1 MAWETSNSSNG
12 FSPVFCDGP
21 PLGCLLFIPKRDNL
35 GRPRKLT
42 AIENKIMSKI
52 QANRQELVE
61 RFSVRRIGI
70 FGSMATMHANEQS
83 DVDIL
88 VELNEP
94 TFDHY
99 MELKFRLEEI
109 LGRDVD
115 LVLKDTLKARLQPII
130 EKEVRYV

>member
-1 MAWETSNSSNG
+1 MRPTAFENRIMLK
-12 FSPVFCDGP
+12 F
-21 PLGCLLFIPKRDNL
+21 RDV
-35 GRPRKLT
+35 
-42 AIENKIMSKI
+42 
-52 QANRQELVE
+52 RQELAE
-61 RFSVRRIGI
+61 RFSVRSIGV
-70 FGSMATMHANEQS
+70 FGSTATGHANEQS
-83 DVDIL
+83 DVDII

-115 LVLKDTLKARLQPII
+115 LVLKDALKPRLKPII

>member
-1 MAWETSNSSNG
+1 MT
-12 FSPVFCDGP
+12 
-21 PLGCLLFIPKRDNL
+21 
-35 GRPRKLT
+35 
-42 AIENKIMSKI
+42 IENKIVVKI
-52 QANRQELVE
+52 QANRQELAE

-70 FGSMATMHANEQS
+70 FGSMATMQANEQS

-88 VELNEP
+88 VELSEP

-99 MELKFRLEEI
+99 MDLKFRLEEI

-115 LVLKDTLKARLQPII
+115 LVLKDTLKDRLKPII

>member
-1 MAWETSNSSNG
+1 M
-12 FSPVFCDGP
+12 
-21 PLGCLLFIPKRDNL
+21 
-35 GRPRKLT
+35 

-61 RFSVRRIGI
+61 RISVRRIGI

-109 LGRDVD
+109 LGREVD

>member
-1 MAWETSNSSNG
+1 M
-12 FSPVFCDGP
+12 
-21 PLGCLLFIPKRDNL
+21 
-35 GRPRKLT
+35 

-115 LVLKDTLKARLQPII
+115 LVLKDALKAMLQPII
-130 EKEVRYV
+130 EKEVRYA

>member
-1 MAWETSNSSNG
+1 VAMRPMA
-12 FSPVFCDGP
+12 F
-21 PLGCLLFIPKRDNL
+21 
-35 GRPRKLT
+35 
-42 AIENKIMSKI
+42 ENKIMFKI
-52 QANRQELVE
+52 QELRQELAVK
-61 RFSVRRIGI
+61 FSVRRIGV
-70 FGSMATMHANEQS
+70 FGSTATGHANEQS

-99 MELKFRLEEI
+99 MGLKFRLEEV

-115 LVLKDTLKARLQPII
+115 LVLQDVIKPRLKPII

>member
-1 MAWETSNSSNG
+1 MA
-12 FSPVFCDGP
+12 V
-21 PLGCLLFIPKRDNL
+21 
-35 GRPRKLT
+35 
-42 AIENKIMSKI
+42 ENKIILKI
-52 QANRQELVE
+52 QGLREELAE
-61 RFSVRRIGI
+61 RFSVRSIGV
-70 FGSMATMHANEQS
+70 FGSTVIGQANAQS

-99 MELKFRLEEI
+99 MELKFRLEEV

-115 LVLKDTLKARLQPII
+115 LVLKDALKPRLKPII

>member
-1 MAWETSNSSNG
+1 MRPMA
-12 FSPVFCDGP
+12 F
-21 PLGCLLFIPKRDNL
+21 
-35 GRPRKLT
+35 
-42 AIENKIMSKI
+42 ENKIMLKI
-52 QANRQELVE
+52 KAMRQELAE
-61 RFSVRRIGI
+61 SFSVRSIGV
-70 FGSMATMHANEQS
+70 FGSEATGLANEQS

-115 LVLKDTLKARLQPII
+115 LVLKDALKPRLKTII

>member
-1 MAWETSNSSNG
+1 MALKN
-12 FSPVFCDGP
+12 
-21 PLGCLLFIPKRDNL
+21 LILL
-35 GRPRKLT
+35 
-42 AIENKIMSKI
+42 KI
-52 QANRQELVE
+52 QDRRQELTE
-61 RFSVRRIGI
+61 RFSVRSIGV
-70 FGSMATMHANEQS
+70 FGSTATGHSKEQS

-115 LVLKDTLKARLQPII
+115 LVLKDALKPRLKPII

>member
-1 MAWETSNSSNG
+1 M
-12 FSPVFCDGP
+12 
-21 PLGCLLFIPKRDNL
+21 
-35 GRPRKLT
+35 

-61 RFSVRRIGI
+61 RISVRRIGI

-88 VELNEP
+88 VELNKP

-115 LVLKDTLKARLQPII
+115 LVLKDALKARLQPII
-130 EKEVRYV
+130 EKEVRYA

>member
-1 MAWETSNSSNG
+1 M
-12 FSPVFCDGP
+12 
-21 PLGCLLFIPKRDNL
+21 L
-35 GRPRKLT
+35 
-42 AIENKIMSKI
+42 KI
-52 QANRQELVE
+52 QANRQELAE

-70 FGSMATMHANEQS
+70 FGSMATMQANEQS

-88 VELNEP
+88 VELSEP

-99 MELKFRLEEI
+99 MDLKFRLEEI

-115 LVLKDTLKARLQPII
+115 LVLKDTLKDRLKPII

>member
-1 MAWETSNSSNG
+1 
-12 FSPVFCDGP
+12 
-21 PLGCLLFIPKRDNL
+21 
-35 GRPRKLT
+35 
-42 AIENKIMSKI
+42 
-52 QANRQELVE
+52 
-61 RFSVRRIGI
+61 
-70 FGSMATMHANEQS
+70 MHANEQS

-115 LVLKDTLKARLQPII
+115 LVLKDTLKDRLKPII
-130 EKEVRYV
+130 EKFDACLHLLNKAADKDLG

>member
-1 MAWETSNSSNG
+1 MALKN
-12 FSPVFCDGP
+12 
-21 PLGCLLFIPKRDNL
+21 LILL
-35 GRPRKLT
+35 
-42 AIENKIMSKI
+42 KI
-52 QANRQELVE
+52 QDRRQELTE
-61 RFSVRRIGI
+61 RFSVRSIGV
-70 FGSMATMHANEQS
+70 FGSTATGHSKEQS

-115 LVLKDTLKARLQPII
+115 LVLKDALKPRLKPII
-130 EKEVRYV
+130 EKEVRYA

>member
-1 MAWETSNSSNG
+1 M
-12 FSPVFCDGP
+12 
-21 PLGCLLFIPKRDNL
+21 
-35 GRPRKLT
+35 

-61 RFSVRRIGI
+61 RISVRRIGI

-83 DVDIL
+83 DDDIL
-88 VELNEP
+88 VELNKP

-115 LVLKDTLKARLQPII
+115 LVLKDALKARLQPII
-130 EKEVRYV
+130 EKEVRYA

>member
-1 MAWETSNSSNG
+1 MRPMA
-12 FSPVFCDGP
+12 F
-21 PLGCLLFIPKRDNL
+21 
-35 GRPRKLT
+35 
-42 AIENKIMSKI
+42 ENKIMLKI
-52 QANRQELVE
+52 QDMRQELAE
-61 RFSVRRIGI
+61 RFSVRSIGV
-70 FGSMATMHANEQS
+70 FGSTATGLANEQS

-115 LVLKDTLKARLQPII
+115 LVLKDALKPRLKPII
-130 EKEVRYV
+130 EKEVCYV

>member
-1 MAWETSNSSNG
+1 M
-12 FSPVFCDGP
+12 
-21 PLGCLLFIPKRDNL
+21 
-35 GRPRKLT
+35 

-115 LVLKDTLKARLQPII
+115 LVLKDALKAMLQPII